1 MLAGERDA
9 EGDDV
14 LDAASYEQLRRA
26 AETHREDVVVRL
38 GGEVGLHPE
47 EMTRVRLVDVLPHGE
62 HFFLRV
68 PGGESDAREAY
79 LPSDVEHDLR
89 KYADGAGIAPD
100 EPLVGVSPRR
110 VQMLV
115 AEVAARAAETT
126 GEAVF
131 DGLSTRDLRRYFA
144 RRLLVERGLD
154 PRVVLAVGAYD
165 RPERLAPYLEP
176 AGREA
181 VVAAFERRGAGDVGR
196 PNREGTERLRTVATL
211 LRDASAALTDVTT
224 EDAVETVACE
234 RLMGTT
240 AYRTATVFDPAAGTE
255 PPEDGP
261 AAQDALAD
269 ALADDESTR
278 TAVRA
283 AVDEERVSATTVEV
297 STGRATVIV
306 VPLVHGRQTYGA
318 LCAVPTAP
326 VADAERDLLAI
337 YGAHVAAALAGVEHK
352 RLLLA
357 DTATELT
364 LQSTAC
370 SFLATA
376 SSELDC
382 TFRLEGLA
390 PAEAGSFLCYVTVDG
405 ASPDAALER
414 AADARAI
421 EDARL
426 VSGRPEG
433 ALLELVVTDS
443 PVRALVEC
451 GGTVRDLVVERG
463 TATLVGEVASD
474 VDVREVVE
482 AVRSAYPRTRLI
494 AKREVER
501 PVRSDGSFPER
512 LDDILTDRQL
522 SVLRA
527 AYYAGYFEWPRE
539 STAEELADS
548 VGISSPTL
556 HNHLR
561 RAQQKLLTTVL
572 DQDRR

>member
-1 MLAGERDA
+1 MFGDAGDRGGGDA
-9 EGDDV
+9 
-14 LDAASYEQLRRA
+14 LDAAGYERLRRA
-26 AETHREDVVVRL
+26 TETHREDVVVRL
-38 GGEVGLHPE
+38 CGEVGLHPE
-47 EMTRVRLVDVLPHGE
+47 EVTRVRLVDVLPHGD

-68 PGGESDAREAY
+68 PGEESDAREAY
-79 LPSDVEHDLR
+79 LPPDVEHDLR

-115 AEVAARAAETT
+115 SEVAARAAAAT
-126 GEAVF
+126 GDAVF
-131 DGLSTRDLRRYFA
+131 EGLSTRDLRGYFA

-154 PRVVLAVGAYD
+154 PRVVLAVGRYD
-165 RPERLAPYLEP
+165 RPEQLAPYLEP
-176 AGREA
+176 ADRGA
-181 VVAAFERRGAGDVGR
+181 VVRAFERRGGGGPGRFDRGSAG
-196 PNREGTERLRTVATL
+196 RLRTVARL
-211 LRDASAALTDVTT
+211 LREASGALTDATT
-224 EDAVETVACE
+224 EDAVETIACE
-234 RLMGTT
+234 RLTGTA
-240 AYRTATVFDPAAGTE
+240 AYRTATVFDPTAGTE
-255 PPEDGP
+255 PTGG
-261 AAQDALAD
+261 AAD
-269 ALADDESTR
+269 ALAAALEADDSAR
-278 TAVRA
+278 AVVRA
-283 AVDEERVSATTVEV
+283 AVEEGTIRATAVEERTERT
-297 STGRATVIV
+297 TVIV
-306 VPLVHGRQTYGA
+306 VPLTHGRQTRGA

-326 VADAERDLLAI
+326 VAEAERDLLAI
-337 YGAHVAAALAGVEHK
+337 YGAHVAAALAGVEHR

-364 LQSTAC
+364 LESTSG

-376 SSELDC
+376 SSALDC
-382 TFRLEGLA
+382 TFRLEGIA
-390 PAEAGSFLCYVTVDG
+390 PAEAGAFLYYVTVRG

-414 AADARAI
+414 AADAPAI

-426 VSGRPEG
+426 VSGRADG

-443 PVRALVEC
+443 PVGALVEC

-463 TATLVGEVASD
+463 VVTLVGEVASD

-482 AVRSAYPRTRLI
+482 TVRAAYPRTRLV

-501 PVRSDGSFPER
+501 PVRSGGAFPER
-512 LDDILTDRQL
+512 LDEVLTDRQL

-548 VGISSPTL
+548 VGVSSPTL

-561 RAQQKLLTTVL
+561 RAQQKLLTAVIER
-572 DQDRR
+572 DRR